1 MISTLDEIFNE
12 IFMNFLHPFLLL
24 SSPSQVVSP
33 SLCIGN
39 FSPLNFDRGKIYFC
53 SGKEKTSLRNL
64 MHFAAFCRW
73 SMTSWGKCRGS
84 CLASSADTVAPSL
97 SCFNKFFFRF
107 VFVFHHSREAI
118 TAQQEA
124 GNSSGN
130 FPHDYCIAICCTL
143 QTITAVSALFNLVKT
158 ESVMLVLQASISHRW
173 CDKSDV

>member
-1 MISTLDEIFNE
+1 MKYLMKFLWISCTLF
-12 IFMNFLHPFLLL
+12 
-24 SSPSQVVSP
+24 
-33 SLCIGN
+33 C
-39 FSPLNFDRGKIYFC
+39 FSPTSSFALALHRKFLPIKFRSGKIYFC

-124 GNSSGN
+124 GNSAGN
-130 FPHDYCIAICCTL
+130 FPHDYCIAICCTFH
-143 QTITAVSALFNLVKT
+143 ITPQSR
-158 ESVMLVLQASISHRW
+158 ASI
-173 CDKSDV
+173 